1 MVSNNFLNFLKVY
14 FTSTAHFIIN
24 TKVHCNII
32 AKYCN
37 SLHKRINFSFIII
50 IIIIIIII
58 LVMIFFKINNN

>member
-24 TKVHCNII
+24 TNVHCNII

-37 SLHKRINFSFIII
+37 SLHKRIDFSFT
-50 IIIIIIII
+50 IIIIII
-58 LVMIFFKINNN
+58 LVMIFLK